1 MVRILDD
8 RYGLF
13 EAAPC
18 ENAFNG
24 GVDVPMFDQAEST
37 ALCGL
42 SAFPYMGI
50 AVPVNGATSQDT
62 FYCAHVVV
70 CRIFAD
76 MLNL

>member
-1 MVRILDD
+1 MIDMAFLRQRLVKMLSMV
-8 RYGLF
+8 GWMC
-13 EAAPC
+13 PC
-18 ENAFNG
+18 SIKLS
-24 GVDVPMFDQAEST
+24 PL
-37 ALCGL
+37 LCGL